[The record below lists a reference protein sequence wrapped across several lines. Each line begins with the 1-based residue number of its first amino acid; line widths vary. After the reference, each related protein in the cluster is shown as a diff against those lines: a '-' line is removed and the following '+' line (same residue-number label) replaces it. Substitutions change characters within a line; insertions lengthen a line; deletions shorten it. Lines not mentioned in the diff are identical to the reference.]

1 MNEWFIKAERSVK
14 LIRIYK
20 KKARRYIA
28 VVSFCLCLLLSAG
41 MAIVEY
47 QCLKKSKYEVESLRL
62 QLEAYQKEVYV
73 AMEKLPKGT
82 VLTEDKVCL
91 EIRYSDSL
99 PEDFITE
106 NEFGMVV
113 LQDIAEGSCITKNM
127 VCSAES
133 NIRQIYISEAE
144 LPVHV
149 AEGSRIDVRIRYK
162 NAEDYI
168 VLADKTVIQRSSESG
183 MVLEVT
189 EEELLL
195 LSSALYDRKMFENT
209 KLYVVTYPEYR
220 QVESGTVNYIAS
232 KEILA
237 ILGREKAEGES
248 RVALEMRLMQK

>member
-20 KKARRYIA
+20 KKIRRYI
-28 VVSFCLCLLLSAG
+28 VSTIFVLCLLLFAG
-41 MAIVEY
+41 IATVEY
-47 QCLKKSKYEVESLRL
+47 QWLKQSKYEMERLQL

-82 VLTEDKVCL
+82 VLTEDKVCR

-99 PEDFITE
+99 PEEFITE

-168 VLADKTVIQRSSESG
+168 VLADKTIIKRSSESG

-189 EEELLL
+189 EDELLL
-195 LSSALYDRKMFENT
+195 LSSALYDRKLFENT

-220 QVESGTVNYIAS
+220 QVESGTVTYIAN

-237 ILGREKAEGES
+237 ILGKEKAEGES
-248 RVALEMRLMQK
+248 RTALEMRLMQK